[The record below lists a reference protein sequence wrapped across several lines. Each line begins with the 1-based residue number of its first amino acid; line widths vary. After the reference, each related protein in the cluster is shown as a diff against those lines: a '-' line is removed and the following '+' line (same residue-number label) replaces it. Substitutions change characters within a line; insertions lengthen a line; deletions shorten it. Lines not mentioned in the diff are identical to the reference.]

1 MKFTYEGYGDLI
13 DSLKNNGYGFADYEN
28 YRQFEKCVILRHDV
42 DYDLQRVIKMAELE
56 HEKNVSATYF
66 VLLTSDFY
74 NLASKESEEVLKYL
88 KKIGHNIGLH
98 FDEKRYDISPE
109 EWKKENIAELIKKE
123 VRVLEAI
130 TDNRIKSVSMHRPSK
145 KTLRSNLCLPG
156 IANSY
161 GEEFF
166 KQFKYLSDSRMRW
179 REDAE
184 AIIESGEFPRIQLLT
199 HAFWYFDKER
209 QMKDIIED
217 FIYGRDE
224 IARHRYKVLGDNITD
239 LGDIVEFNQ

>member
-88 KKIGHNIGLH
+88 KKSVTILDCILT
-98 FDEKRYDISPE
+98 KRDMI
-109 EWKKENIAELIKKE
+109 
-123 VRVLEAI
+123 
-130 TDNRIKSVSMHRPSK
+130 
-145 KTLRSNLCLPG
+145 
-156 IANSY
+156 
-161 GEEFF
+161 F
-166 KQFKYLSDSRMRW
+166 
-179 REDAE
+179 
-184 AIIESGEFPRIQLLT
+184 LL
-199 HAFWYFDKER
+199 KNGKR
-209 QMKDIIED
+209 KI
-217 FIYGRDE
+217 
-224 IARHRYKVLGDNITD
+224 
-239 LGDIVEFNQ
+239 

>member
-1 MKFTYEGYGDLI
+1 MEFTYEGYGSLLDC
-13 DSLKNNGYGFADYEN
+13 LKNNGYEFVDYEN
-28 YRQFEKCVILRHDV
+28 YNKHEKCVILRHDV
-42 DYDLQRVIKMAELE
+42 DYDLQRVVKMAELE
-56 HEKNVSATYF
+56 QEKGVSSTYF

-74 NLASKESEEVLKYL
+74 NLASKESEQILKYL
-88 KKIGHNIGLH
+88 KKLGHNVGLH

-109 EWKKENIAELIKKE
+109 EWEKEHIAELIKKE
-123 VRVLEAI
+123 IRVLEAI
-130 TDNRIKSVSMHRPSK
+130 TESKINSVSMHRPSK

-161 GEEFF
+161 SEEFF
-166 KQFKYLSDSRMRW
+166 KNFKYLSDSRMRW
-179 REDAE
+179 REDAK
-184 AIIESGEFPRIQLLT
+184 AVIESGEFSRIQLLT

-239 LGDIVEFNQ
+239 LGDIVEFKQ